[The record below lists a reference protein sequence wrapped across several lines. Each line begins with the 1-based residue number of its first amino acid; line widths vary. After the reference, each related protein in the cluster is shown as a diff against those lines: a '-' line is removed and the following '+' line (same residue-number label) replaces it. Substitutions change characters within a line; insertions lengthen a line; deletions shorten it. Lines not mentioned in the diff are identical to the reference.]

1 MMGFVC
7 GVFLLL
13 TLPALARTEVVNDF
27 KVCKDFFLES
37 KAPTVQ
43 LDQNRYKRICQK
55 YKNKYEFATLY
66 DTTNRIPVYSA
77 YTYSDCDEGER
88 KKRNWAIEPQLDL
101 GSGSGEMALENTV
114 KGAGGKQALD
124 KDYKTIEDSN
134 TPDGYN
140 RGHLFPV
147 CHAESQSAK
156 DATFTL
162 TNIVPQNVEFNGGA
176 WASTERF
183 VRDNIK
189 EKCTPDNNN
198 KAYIVTGAV
207 PSKNSK
213 VNNRVN
219 IPEYMWTAFCCKKDN
234 RWVSM
239 AHYGRN
245 AKGEVTVPVSLEKLE
260 EQLKTDYDVKSFLV
274 FGGNCYEVKA
284 TYFDYAMRFF
294 RYLNSIIR
302 G

>member
-1 MMGFVC
+1 MGFVC

-13 TLPALARTEVVNDF
+13 TLPALARSEVVNDF
-27 KVCKDFFLES
+27 KVCKDFFLEGT
-37 KAPTVQ
+37 APTVQ

-55 YKNKYEFATLY
+55 YKNQYEFATLY

-77 YTYSDCDEGER
+77 YRYGGCDEGER
-88 KKRNWAIEPQLDL
+88 KKNISWAIEPQV
-101 GSGSGEMALENTV
+101 SFEVQNAGEI
-114 KGAGGKQALD
+114 QALD
-124 KDYKTIEDSN
+124 SDYRTIKIP
-134 TPDGYN
+134 T
-140 RGHLFPV
+140 HLTDTTEATCFL
-147 CHAESQSAK
+147 CAMQSHSPLR
-156 DATFTL
+156 TNLHL
-162 TNIVPQNVEFNGGA
+162 TNIVPQNVEFNGVD
-176 WASTERF
+176 WAITEMF
-183 VRDNIK
+183 VRENIRN
-189 EKCTPDNNN
+189 ECTLDNNN

-213 VNNRVN
+213 VNKRVN

-245 AKGEVTVPVSLEKLE
+245 AKGEVTVRMSLKELEEKL
-260 EQLKTDYDVKSFLV
+260 KIGYDVKSFLV

-294 RYLNSIIR
+294 RYLYNIIR